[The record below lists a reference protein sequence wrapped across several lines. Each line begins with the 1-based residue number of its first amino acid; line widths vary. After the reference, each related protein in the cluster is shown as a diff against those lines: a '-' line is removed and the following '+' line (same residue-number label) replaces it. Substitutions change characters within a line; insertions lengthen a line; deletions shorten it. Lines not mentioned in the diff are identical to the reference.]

1 MEKLTDRQRMTL
13 VFDHQAPDRVPII
26 DEPWEGT
33 LSRWK
38 REGMP
43 DDTDYRDFFGIDKK
57 FSFGVDNSPQYEAKT
72 IFNDGVS
79 RIYTTQWGTT
89 EKKLVGEDTTPQY
102 LERRIMK
109 LQTTLSII
117 KKFFSYFS
125 PLCCPPSNRQN
136 KLAAT
141 EI

>member
-43 DDTDYRDFFGIDKK
+43 CDIDYRDFFGIDKK
-57 FSFGVDNSPQYEAKT
+57 FSFNVDNSPQYEAHELFPASC
-72 IFNDGVS
+72 FN
-79 RIYTTQWGTT
+79 
-89 EKKLVGEDTTPQY
+89 
-102 LERRIMK
+102 
-109 LQTTLSII
+109 
-117 KKFFSYFS
+117 
-125 PLCCPPSNRQN
+125 
-136 KLAAT
+136 
-141 EI
+141 